1 MMNRMPAAPEHR
13 SFVRAL
19 YLVSA
24 FALLLGGLEARG
36 ESRAPYATVLEGA
49 GKSVVAVRYQLRPKE
64 RPKGGEGPKIRKIT
78 AGVVAGKAG
87 QVIINA
93 SSFPDSDE
101 GVDSLQPFDFRVLT
115 DEGLEL
121 EAEAVGLA
129 RDLNLAFLR
138 VKKPELLKAPPIRF
152 EGAPDVEIGDQVIV
166 VGLLAEPYAFRHA
179 AYTAHLNGRPPGK
192 RAMYSLDITLPDL
205 CGGGLV
211 TLPDGRPVGFVG
223 LDLLPEAW
231 ENAEPGNLLSL
242 FGSAN
247 QGQRPGYLMV
257 YPAALFAK
265 LTEAPPVIE
274 PDDREKKGWLGITMQ
289 PLSRDLADYWN
300 IDAPGGVIL
309 GAVLEGSPAES
320 AGLQAGDVII
330 GVDGEPLPIRETK
343 DLSLIQKTIRRA
355 GAGRDIPL
363 KIWRNGEEKEISVK
377 LSPTPTTV
385 ATAEEYENDDF
396 GITVR
401 ELTYDVIQSLNLGK
415 ETQGVFVSKTDR
427 AGWAQV
433 AGIDRGDIIIKVD
446 GSGIASLNSFKN
458 ALDKARVERRAE
470 SSFLLLRNYKTRFV
484 RIQTNWKLAQA
495 HPPR

>member
-1 MMNRMPAAPEHR
+1 MSPIPAA
-13 SFVRAL
+13 SDRAPFTRTL
-19 YLVSA
+19 FLLSLSA
-24 FALLLGGLEARG
+24 ALLAGSVARA
-36 ESRAPYATVLEGA
+36 ESRAPYALVLDGP

-78 AGVVAGKAG
+78 AGVISGPAG

-93 SSFPDSDE
+93 SSFPDADE
-101 GVDSLQPFDFRVLT
+101 GADVLQPFDFRVVT
-115 DEGLEL
+115 EDGSEM
-121 EAEAVGLA
+121 EAEATGLA

-138 VKKPELLKAPPIRF
+138 VTNPEMLKAPSVSF
-152 EGAPDVEIGDQVIV
+152 ADAPGLEIGDEVIV
-166 VGLLAEPYAFRHA
+166 VGLLAEPYAFKHA
-179 AYTAHLNGRPPGK
+179 AYRAHLNGQPPGK
-192 RAMYSLDITLPDL
+192 RTMFSLDITLPDL

-257 YPAALFAK
+257 YPAALFTK
-265 LTEAPPVIE
+265 VLDAPPVIE
-274 PDDREKKGWLGITMQ
+274 TDDREKQGWLGITMQ
-289 PLSRDLADYWN
+289 PLSRDLGDYWS
-300 IDAPGGVIL
+300 ISAPGGVIL
-309 GAVLEGSPAES
+309 GAVLAGSPAEH
-320 AGLQAGDVII
+320 AGLQPGDVILGI
-330 GVDGEPLPIRETK
+330 DGELLPIRETK

-363 KIWRNGEEKEISVK
+363 KIWRNGEQREVSVK

-415 ETQGVFVSKTDR
+415 ETQGVYVSKTDR

-433 AGIDRGDIIIKVD
+433 AGIDRGDIILKVD
-446 GSGIASLNSFKN
+446 GAAISSLVSFRH
-458 ALDKARVERRAE
+458 ALDKARTERRAE
-470 SSFLLLRNYKTRFV
+470 SSFLLLRSYKTRFV
-484 RIQTNWKLAQA
+484 RIQTNWKLAQV
-495 HPPR
+495 HPSR